1 MTTGSASDSVPL
13 LRATDLC
20 VRFGPVCA
28 LDAVNFELREGEV
41 QALLGENGAGKS
53 TLIKCLSGIV
63 RPARGEIR
71 VGGQVV
77 CPTSPHEAENLGI
90 ATVFQEVGLI
100 PHLSVTENI
109 VLGREPVRG
118 FWPRRIDWREAR
130 ARAGAAMERLGLA
143 GFDVG
148 RELGSCSVAV
158 QQMVAIARA
167 LSVNAKVL
175 ILDEPTSSL
184 DRDEAARLLDVLRDL
199 RKQGLGIVF
208 VSHFLDQVDAIAD
221 RVTVLRDG
229 AVVGTFEAR
238 SMSRGRLVS
247 LMVGREFGEGVEK
260 TAAASEHGRSG
271 DTVVSVT
278 GLGRTGMLEGVDLDV
293 CAGETVGL
301 AGLLGSGRTE
311 AARLLFGAD
320 VATRGEYRLDGTAAG
335 FAGPRGAIGRGLG
348 FLPENRKAEGVFPAL
363 TVAENMI
370 VGLRARAGLF
380 ARIDRVRERE
390 LVAGF
395 IESLGIK
402 TDGAQ
407 APIGSLSGGNQQKV
421 LLARW
426 FAMTPRLL
434 ILDEPTRGIDIA
446 AKADVLRAVERLRE
460 RGVAVL
466 LISSEL
472 EELVRACSRVVVL
485 RERRS
490 VAELS
495 GPALS
500 EHALLRAMAGHH
512 D

>member
-1 MTTGSASDSVPL
+1 LTTGSASDSGPL

-28 LDAVNFELREGEV
+28 LDAVDFELRAGEV
-41 QALLGENGAGKS
+41 RALLGENGAGKS

-63 RPARGEIR
+63 RPSRGEIR
-71 VGGQVV
+71 VDGRVV
-77 CPTSPHEAENLGI
+77 RPTSPHEAESLGI

-130 ARAGAAMERLGLA
+130 ARAVAAMERLGLA

-148 RELGSCSVAV
+148 RELRSCSVAV

-167 LSVNAKVL
+167 LSVNARVL

-184 DRDEAARLLDVLRDL
+184 DRDEAARLLDVLREL
-199 RKQGLGIVF
+199 RSQGLGIVF

-247 LMVGREFGEGVEK
+247 LMVGREFGEGTEK
-260 TAAASEHGRSG
+260 AVVAHESDRS
-271 DTVVSVT
+271 VNSAVSVK
-278 GLGRTGMLEGVDLDV
+278 GLGRAGMLESVDLEIR
-293 CAGETVGL
+293 AAETVGL

-311 AARLLFGAD
+311 TARLLFGAEA
-320 VATRGEYRLDGTAAG
+320 ATRGEYRIDGVATEVAE
-335 FAGPRGAIGRGLG
+335 PRAAIGRGLG

-380 ARIDRVRERE
+380 AKIDRATERE

-395 IESLGIK
+395 IASLGIK
-402 TDGAQ
+402 TNGAQ

-426 FAMTPRLL
+426 FAMTPRVL

-446 AKADVLRAVERLRE
+446 AKVDVLRAVESLRE

-495 GPALS
+495 GSGVS

>member
-1 MTTGSASDSVPL
+1 M
-13 LRATDLC
+13 
-20 VRFGPVCA
+20 CA
-28 LDAVNFELREGEV
+28 LDAVSFELRAGEV

-63 RPARGEIR
+63 RPSRGEIR
-71 VGGQVV
+71 VGGRVV

-109 VLGREPVRG
+109 VLGREPVKG

-130 ARAGAAMERLGLA
+130 ARAVAAMGRLGLA

-148 RELGSCSVAV
+148 RELGSSSVAV

-167 LSVNAKVL
+167 LSVNARVL

-184 DRDEAARLLDVLRDL
+184 DRDEAARLLDVLREL
-199 RKQGLGIVF
+199 RAQGLGIVF
-208 VSHFLDQVDAIAD
+208 VSHFLGQVDAIAD

-238 SMSRGRLVS
+238 SISRSRLVS
-247 LMVGREFGEGVEK
+247 LMVGREFGDDVEK
-260 TAAASEHGRSG
+260 TAAAFENGRSG
-271 DTVVSVT
+271 DTVVSVK

-311 AARLLFGAD
+311 TARLLFGA
-320 VATRGEYRLDGTAAG
+320 ATATQGEYRLDGAAAG
-335 FAGPRGAIGRGLG
+335 FAGPRAAIERGLG
-348 FLPENRKAEGVFPAL
+348 FLPENRKAEGIFPAL

-380 ARIDRVRERE
+380 ARIDRAMERE

-402 TDGAQ
+402 TDGAH
-407 APIGSLSGGNQQKV
+407 APVGSLSGGNQQKV

-472 EELVRACSRVVVL
+472 EELIRACSRVVVL

-500 EHALLRAMAGHH
+500 EHTLLRAMAGHH